1 MVPKE
6 IEAAVGRIAD
16 AERLA
21 RPPGGPMGL
30 VAPPYLRPRAL
41 ETDHVP
47 RLRRLDPRAEEAAG
61 EPEPPV
67 VPDLGEGPGAPVSV
81 PRAQPADVVLAVE
94 RAAARRYAAIT
105 VDHCLQPQEEA
116 AHLGPG
122 VREEAVALV
131 RVPLRA
137 DDPALLDGQ
146 VHLEPARHRPGRL
159 DVVVLWGRRGT
170 PTPCADATKSLR

>member
-1 MVPKE
+1 RPGRAMVPE
-6 IEAAVGRIAD
+6 EVEAVVGRVAD

-21 RPPGGPMGL
+21 RPPGGPMRL
-30 VAPPYLRPRAL
+30 VALPYLRRRAL

-47 RLRRLDPRAEEAAG
+47 RLRRLDPRAEEATG

-67 VPDLGEGPGAPVSV
+67 VPDLGQRPGAPGPL

-105 VDHCLQPQEEA
+105 VDHRLRPQEEA

-122 VREEAVALV
+122 VREEAVALL

-146 VHLEPARHRPGRL
+146 VHLELARHGPGRL
-159 DVVVLWGRRGT
+159 
-170 PTPCADATKSLR
+170 